1 MKNRYG
7 GDDEGKWVS
16 CDDREQK
23 LRVWCDDKSE
33 ALPVRLV
40 KMDEH
45 GATPNTYFLKNVWE
59 EDEEAQR
66 WVSFNWDGRWLY
78 ARYKTKEEACPIEF
92 VPVGDGT
99 YKLMNRYAGENC
111 QFVSFNWDGR
121 WLRATYSEADA
132 MPVELVPYATH
143 SVVRTYLTAAEKA
156 INTAGRAAE

>member
-78 ARYKTKEEACPIEF
+78 ARYKTKEEACPIEL
-92 VPVGDGT
+92 
-99 YKLMNRYAGENC
+99 YKPEEERFTQDE
-111 QFVSFNWDGR
+111 
-121 WLRATYSEADA
+121 SEHLE
-132 MPVELVPYATH
+132 ELEAVQQQ
-143 SVVRTYLTAAEKA
+143 E
-156 INTAGRAAE
+156 